1 MVNNL
6 PKQNILQLVLND
18 FRRHRAPVISF
29 MTAYHIYGE
38 AKRQGL
44 NLQGLEWLDCL

>member
-18 FRRHRAPVISF
+18 FRRHRALVISST
-29 MTAYHIYGE
+29 TANYIYGE

-44 NLQGLEWLDCL
+44 NLQGLEWMGRL